1 MLNFGSFIWA
11 AFRHFIIEANPSRE
25 LKWLSVLLIASQLF
39 VLVVACFV
47 PAQTTWQFG
56 IGILAILLSAMLF
69 WWCIRTN
76 KRQPLTGAFSSNLPQ
91 HLVRQGPYRLVRHP
105 FYTSYILTYIG
116 VVLASQQ
123 WWGIPGVVLPMILY
137 IVSSRHEE
145 AKFAESDLADQYA
158 HYKQQTGRFLP
169 RLF

>member
-47 PAQTTWQFG
+47 PAQTTWQFAF
-56 IGILAILLSAMLF
+56 GILAILLSAMLF

-91 HLVRQGPYRLVRHP
+91 VCVNAR
-105 FYTSYILTYIG
+105 
-116 VVLASQQ
+116 
-123 WWGIPGVVLPMILY
+123 
-137 IVSSRHEE
+137 
-145 AKFAESDLADQYA
+145 ES
-158 HYKQQTGRFLP
+158 F
-169 RLF
+169 